1 MNTSQCDRLIDY
13 FNRQLS
19 ENEQKQFESH
29 LSSCEDCREELM
41 ELRELTDELPFLA
54 DPVKPPENMK
64 KRVLANVFANEEKN
78 VREEGEDN
86 KEKNNDLVA
95 GPGTSRRKSPILL
108 GSLAASLLLSVG
120 LNTWLWTENRELA
133 GENEQLA
140 GEFQQVAEERNE
152 LVTELTAIRDALDE
166 ETAPG
171 TAQVVLSAGL
181 DSTLGEASNGFATL
195 ITEQDKVQ
203 LVIQVSDMPEL
214 SGTEAYQAWIIEGET
229 PIPAGSFK
237 IDETGNGAVAFN
249 MQDLEELNVD
259 QIAITLEPRPNNE
272 LPEGEILLASSGQ

>member
-19 ENEQKQFESH
+19 ENEQKQFEAH

-41 ELRELTDELPFLA
+41 ELRELTDDLPFLA
-54 DPVKPPENMK
+54 DPAEPPEDMK

-78 VREEGEDN
+78 VRGNGVDT

-195 ITEQDKVQ
+195 ITEHDKVQ